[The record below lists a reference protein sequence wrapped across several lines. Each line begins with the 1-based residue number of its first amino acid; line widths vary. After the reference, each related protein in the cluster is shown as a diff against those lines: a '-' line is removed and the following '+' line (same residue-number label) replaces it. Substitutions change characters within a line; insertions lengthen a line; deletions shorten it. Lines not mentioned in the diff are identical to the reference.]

1 MDSEWDLWL
10 IKFPKIL
17 AESGTNRLVKQ
28 RLGYT
33 SPQIEH
39 RKPKNFSPKK
49 KTLNEEHFRSSFF
62 WFPSVFFRVPWFYPW
77 KKYGSWQIPGSR
89 TWLRTRWKTRWW
101 FQMFTPKIA
110 GRCPLWRAYFS
121 DGLVQPP
128 TTPRKI
134 NIEPENDGLEDDF
147 PFPGVYSQVPC

>member
-28 RLGYT
+28 RFGYT

-49 KTLNEEHFRSSFF
+49 KTLNEEHFRTRLF
-62 WFPSVFFRVPWFYPW
+62 WVFFRIFQ
-77 KKYGSWQIPGSR
+77 GSMIFREKPTEVLANNR
-89 TWLRTRWKTRWW
+89 VENLAAN
-101 FQMFTPKIA
+101 PV
-110 GRCPLWRAYFS
+110 
-121 DGLVQPP
+121 VQ
-128 TTPRKI
+128 
-134 NIEPENDGLEDDF
+134 N
-147 PFPGVYSQVPC
+147 